1 MPGWSMASMA
11 ATCGSIYTA
20 RMEME
25 LSSIT
30 GLVLAG
36 GRGTRM
42 GSVDKGLQ
50 AFRGKPMV
58 AHVIERLA
66 PQVQGLMINAN
77 QNLDAYRA
85 FGFPVWPD
93 SVEGFA
99 GPLAGLQAGMAH
111 CATPYLVTAPCD
123 SPFLPDDLV
132 QRLGAALNE
141 AGADVAVAVTGSG
154 ASRQPHPVFCLLK
167 CTLLPHL
174 EAYLAQGGR
183 KVDAWYGSLRVAEVE
198 FADEAAFRNINT
210 LEELQR
216 YQAQ

>member
-1 MPGWSMASMA
+1 MTASRR
-11 ATCGSIYTA
+11 SHYTA
-20 RMEME
+20 RMEMDTS
-25 LSSIT
+25 LIT
-30 GLVLAG
+30 GLILAG

-42 GSVDKGLQ
+42 GTVDKGLQ
-50 AFRGKPMV
+50 DFRGKPMV
-58 AHVIERLA
+58 VHVIARLA

-77 QNLDAYRA
+77 QNLDTYRA

-93 SVEGFA
+93 KVQEFA
-99 GPLAGLQAGMAH
+99 GPLAGLQAGLAH

-123 SPFLPDDLV
+123 SPFMPDDLV
-132 QRLGAALNE
+132 PRLSAALIE
-141 AGADVAVAVTGSG
+141 ANADVAVAVTGNG

-167 CTLLPHL
+167 CALLPNL

-183 KVDAWYGSLRVAEVE
+183 KVDAWYASLGVAEVE
-198 FADEAAFRNINT
+198 FNDEAAFRNINT